1 MPQKI
6 AWEKEYRN
14 PLFIT
19 KGDKPQGDVLRFL
32 KFFKKQTGLKIFD
45 LRILDLGCG
54 TGRNS
59 NYLTTLGN
67 TVIGMEISQSAIEL
81 AKKRAPKSETSV
93 QYLEQSI
100 GEKYPFD
107 DKYLDMILDITS
119 SNALNENEREIYLS
133 EASRTLKNTGYLFVR
148 ALCRDGDKNAKKLL
162 KKFPGSEKDTYI
174 MPKSGLVE
182 RVFSEQDFRST
193 YGKFFE
199 ILHLTKKNGYTNFD
213 GQPYKRNYWIAYLK
227 KLDCITSY

>member
-1 MPQKI
+1 MAQKI

-19 KGDKPQGDVLRFL
+19 KGDNPQGDVLRFL

-45 LRILDLGCG
+45 LKVLDLGCG

-59 NYLTTLGN
+59 NYLANFGN
-67 TVIGMEISQSAIEL
+67 EVVGMEISPSAIVL
-81 AKKRAPKSETSV
+81 AKKRAKKSEIPVT
-93 QYLEQSI
+93 YLEQSI
-100 GEKYPFD
+100 GEKYPFTSENF
-107 DKYLDMILDITS
+107 DMILDITS
-119 SNALNENEREIYLS
+119 SNALDENERELYLA
-133 EASRTLKNTGYLFVR
+133 EVSRTLKNTGYLFVR
-148 ALCRDGDKNAKKLL
+148 ALCRDSDKNAKKLL
-162 KKFPGSEKDTYI
+162 KKFPGSEKDTYV
-174 MPKSGLVE
+174 MPKSGLIE

-199 ILHLTKKNGYTNFD
+199 IAYLTKKSGYTNFD

-227 KLDCITSY
+227 KN